1 MKPLRIAYIVQR
13 YGLEVN
19 GGSEA
24 HCRFLAERMAK
35 THNVDVLTTR
45 AIDYVTWKDEY
56 PEGETDINGVRVRRF
71 GVDRPRNPRKFDEM
85 SQLVFGGPHTEED
98 EIRWMKLQG
107 PYSSRLIE
115 YLAANRMAYDVFV
128 FLTYLYCT
136 TYFGLPVVSDR
147 AVLVPTA
154 HDEPPIYLGI
164 FDKVIPKAR
173 YLLCNTPEELAFL
186 RRRFPQFDLK
196 GEVVGLGVDTVP
208 ESAPDPQWNRIRER
222 IGNSPFIL
230 YVGRIDESKGC
241 KTLIEYFER
250 YVAESTRQN
259 VKLVMV
265 GKPVM
270 TVPEHP
276 QLVVT
281 GFVPETT
288 KLHAIRNCRFMI
300 VPSPFESLCMA
311 ALEAWMLR
319 KAVLANGN
327 CAVLRGQCI
336 RSNGGLWYSDYAE
349 FREGMNCLLDDDSLA
364 GILGMQGE
372 MFVRTNY
379 TWDEVDRKL
388 NRILSSVAVSSSGET
403 GRPVAAS
410 QR

>member
-1 MKPLRIAYIVQR
+1 
-13 YGLEVN
+13 
-19 GGSEA
+19 
-24 HCRFLAERMAK
+24 
-35 THNVDVLTTR
+35 
-45 AIDYVTWKDEY
+45 
-56 PEGETDINGVRVRRF
+56 
-71 GVDRPRNPRKFDEM
+71 
-85 SQLVFGGPHTEED
+85 
-98 EIRWMKLQG
+98 MKLQG

-115 YLAANRMAYDVFV
+115 YLAENRTAYDVFV
-128 FLTYLYCT
+128 FQTYLYCT
-136 TYFGLPVVSDR
+136 TYFGLPLVSDR

-173 YLLCNTPEELAFL
+173 YLLYLTPEERAFL
-186 RRRFPQFDLK
+186 QRRFPQFDLK
-196 GEVVGLGVDTVP
+196 GEVVGLGVDPIP
-208 ESAPDPQWNRIRER
+208 EPAPDPQWNQIRER

-259 VKLVMV
+259 LKLVMV

-270 TVPEHP
+270 PVPDHP

-281 GFVPETT
+281 GFLPEAT
-288 KLHAIRNCRFMI
+288 KLHAIRNCRLMV
-300 VPSPFESLCMA
+300 VPSPYESLCIA

-319 KAVLANGN
+319 KPILANGN

-336 RSNGGLWYSDYAE
+336 RSNGGLWYADYAE
-349 FREGMNCLLDDDSLA
+349 FREGMNCLLGDDSLA
-364 GILGMQGE
+364 ETLGRQGE
-372 MFVRTNY
+372 MFVRNNY
-379 TWDEVDRKL
+379 TWQEVERKL
-388 NRILSSVAVSSSGET
+388 NRILSSVAVSPSGEI